1 MQGWGEAQ
9 PIAINLEA
17 TGVPHCI
24 SLTHT
29 CGALCGWTNLSL
41 AARGNDMDFGGASSE
56 EPSGS
61 AAGKGPRDTPSGESA
76 HTKQAATTGTQKRHR
91 SDGSTP
97 DKPQPKR
104 PCVGT
109 SARKGTAHKSYRDAI
124 SGIKMEG
131 QKSGSSG
138 GLVGTT
144 AIPLWEHCN
153 TYIQH
158 RYIRFYIESEEVP
171 LTVYRNPK
179 ITDWA
184 SYKENLRL
192 QLGDCSTEAHTVQE
206 VSVRIPPLWGKNIRI
221 WQMQVE
227 AQFSNSNIVQ
237 EKTKFNHILAALESD
252 VAEMIS
258 DFIFQL
264 QSSQPYTDLM
274 RQSDG
279 RKVNKLLTELDLGDR
294 KPSHLLREMKV
305 LAGTQVQPDFL
316 RAMFLQRLP
325 NNVRAILAT
334 SSDSLDNIASM
345 ANKIMELSTPSY
357 STQAVVS
364 TPTPPHDNDR
374 ISRLETQVAQLCST
388 INSVKP
394 RTRSSSRSTHQP
406 TQLDVSSFDFC
417 WSHIKYGRKAR
428 KCTVTNL
435 SATGKTIHNYHSSFS
450 TLAPGL
456 QFSNLL
462 KEFPDITTYTGHDET
477 NYKILTATLT
487 EKGYS
492 WHSYENKQNR
502 PIKVMAKKMYYSI
515 DPEKLLHESTLVPQC
530 KKCQAYGHTQK
541 HCAMEPRCVRCTGK
555 HLTMECEKP
564 KNENRNVLIV
574 VKGIQPST
582 EDAWLQKKCQ
592 N

>member
-144 AIPLWEHCN
+144 AIP
-153 TYIQH
+153 
-158 RYIRFYIESEEVP
+158 
-171 LTVYRNPK
+171 
-179 ITDWA
+179 
-184 SYKENLRL
+184 
-192 QLGDCSTEAHTVQE
+192 

-462 KEFPDITTYTGHDET
+462 K
-477 NYKILTATLT
+477 
-487 EKGYS
+487 
-492 WHSYENKQNR
+492 
-502 PIKVMAKKMYYSI
+502 
-515 DPEKLLHESTLVPQC
+515 
-530 KKCQAYGHTQK
+530 
-541 HCAMEPRCVRCTGK
+541 
-555 HLTMECEKP
+555 
-564 KNENRNVLIV
+564 
-574 VKGIQPST
+574 
-582 EDAWLQKKCQ
+582 
-592 N
+592 